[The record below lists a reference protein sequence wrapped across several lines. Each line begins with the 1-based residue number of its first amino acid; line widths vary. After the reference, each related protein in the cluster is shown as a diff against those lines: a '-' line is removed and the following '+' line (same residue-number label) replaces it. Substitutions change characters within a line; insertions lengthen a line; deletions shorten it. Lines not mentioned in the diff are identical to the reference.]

1 MAFKTS
7 IELESSQISNS
18 RPLQNALILRSLLG
32 GVRERTLVRD
42 KRQQRKNSKGSHYA
56 AVLKQIQLALS

>member
-1 MAFKTS
+1 MQKMTFKTS
-7 IELESSQISNS
+7 IEPEPSRTSNP
-18 RPLQNALILRSLLG
+18 RPLQNALILRNLLG

-56 AVLKQIQLALS
+56 TVSH